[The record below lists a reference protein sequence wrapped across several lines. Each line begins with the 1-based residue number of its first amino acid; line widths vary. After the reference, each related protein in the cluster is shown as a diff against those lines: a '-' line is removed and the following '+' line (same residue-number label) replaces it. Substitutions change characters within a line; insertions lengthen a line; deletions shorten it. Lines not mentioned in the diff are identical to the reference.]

1 MWWPSSSGTPVMGLT
16 APPPVI
22 PDAIRACRFG
32 GIVALIGLE
41 EQAGEKIQLDIN
53 AFHFQKLQL
62 RASHAIPNHY
72 FPMVLDLLARRV
84 INADKLV
91 THTFPLD
98 EYRQAFEIVANPDE
112 RVGKVSIGP

>member
-41 EQAGEKIQLDIN
+41 ERAGETVMLDIN

-72 FPMVLDLLARRV
+72 FPIALDLLARGV
-84 INADKLV
+84 IDPARLI
-91 THTFPLD
+91 THVFPLN
-98 EYRQAFEIVANPDE
+98 EFQRAFE
-112 RVGKVSIGP
+112 